1 MDHTVRFEKDPCM
14 SSPAPRR
21 VLMAC
26 LLSASCL
33 CACAAVPKLPPAQA
47 IKGPE
52 VYAAATSL
60 AAPAADWPSDRWWIA
75 YGDLQLDA
83 LIDEA
88 LSGSPDL
95 AAAEARVA
103 KAQALASQ
111 ARAAT
116 LPSVTANGSY
126 ASVKQSYN
134 NGAPPAFVPQGYND
148 SGRATLDFTYELDF
162 FGKNRAALA
171 AATSDAQASQ
181 AEAAQARLTL
191 STSVAAA
198 YADLAQQF
206 SDRDAAQDAVRT
218 REQTAQLT
226 ADRRENGLENQGA
239 SEQAKAN
246 LAASR
251 ASLAA
256 ADESL
261 GLTRNRLAAL
271 LGAGPDRGLAIE
283 RPKIGALKAFGLPA
297 NLQADLIGR
306 RPDVIAARLRAQA
319 GAQRIREAKAQF
331 YPDIDLSA
339 YFGQQSL
346 GLDLLTKASSRIGSI
361 GPAVSLPIFRGGA
374 LRANYRGAAA
384 DYDAAVASYNGTLTQ
399 ALRDVADAAVSTR
412 ALDARLSESR
422 NAYQA
427 SRNAHDIALQ
437 RYRGGLSTYLDVLTA
452 EDTMIANQ
460 RTVADLEAR
469 AFTLDV
475 ALVRALGG
483 GFQAA

>member
-1 MDHTVRFEKDPCM
+1 M
-14 SSPAPRR
+14 STPAPRR

-33 CACAAVPKLPPAQA
+33 CACAAVPKLPLAQA
-47 IKGPE
+47 IKAPE
-52 VYAAATSL
+52 TYAAATSL
-60 AAPAADWPSDRWWIA
+60 AAPAAGWPSDRWWTA
-75 YGDLQLDA
+75 YGDPQLDA
-83 LIDEA
+83 LVDEA

-103 KAQALASQ
+103 KAQALAGQ

-116 LPSVTANGSY
+116 LPSLTANGSY

-134 NGAPPAFVPQGYND
+134 NGVPPAFVPRGYND
-148 SGRATLDFTYELDF
+148 SGRVSLDFAYELDF

-171 AATSDAQASQ
+171 AATSDAQASR

-206 SDRDAAQDAVRT
+206 SDRDAARDAVRT

-246 LAASR
+246 LAAAR

-256 ADESL
+256 ADEAL

-283 RPKIGALKAFGLPA
+283 RPKVGALKAFGLPA

-306 RPDVIAARLRAQA
+306 RPDVIAARLRAEA
-319 GAQRIREAKAQF
+319 GAERIRQAKAQF

-339 YFGQQSL
+339 YLGQQSL
-346 GLDLLTKASSRIGSI
+346 GLDLLTKAGSRIGSI
-361 GPAVSLPIFRGGA
+361 GPAVSLPIFQGGA

-399 ALRDVADAAVSTR
+399 ALQDVADAAVSAR

-422 NAYQA
+422 NAFEA

-452 EDTMIANQ
+452 EDAMITNQ

-483 GFQAA
+483 GFHAA

>member
-1 MDHTVRFEKDPCM
+1 M
-14 SSPAPRR
+14 STPAPRR

-33 CACAAVPKLPPAQA
+33 CACAAVPKLPLAQA
-47 IKGPE
+47 IKAPE
-52 VYAAATSL
+52 TYAAATSL
-60 AAPAADWPSDRWWIA
+60 AAPAADWPSDRWWTA
-75 YGDLQLDA
+75 YGDPQLDA
-83 LIDEA
+83 LVDEA

-103 KAQALASQ
+103 KAQALAGQ

-116 LPSVTANGSY
+116 LPSLTANGSY

-134 NGAPPAFVPQGYND
+134 NGVPPAFVPQGYND
-148 SGRATLDFTYELDF
+148 SGRVSLDFAYELDF

-171 AATSDAQASQ
+171 AATSDAQASR

-206 SDRDAAQDAVRT
+206 SDRDAARDAVRT

-246 LAASR
+246 LAAAR

-256 ADESL
+256 ADEAL

-283 RPKIGALKAFGLPA
+283 RPKVGALKAFGLPA

-306 RPDVIAARLRAQA
+306 RPDVIAARLRAEA
-319 GAQRIREAKAQF
+319 GAERIRQAKAQF

-339 YFGQQSL
+339 YLGQQSL
-346 GLDLLTKASSRIGSI
+346 GLDLLTKAGSRIGSI
-361 GPAVSLPIFRGGA
+361 GPAVSLPIFQGGA

-399 ALRDVADAAVSTR
+399 ALQDVADAAVSAR

-422 NAYQA
+422 NAFEA

-452 EDTMIANQ
+452 EDAMITNQ

-483 GFQAA
+483 GFHAA

>member
-1 MDHTVRFEKDPCM
+1 
-14 SSPAPRR
+14 
-21 VLMAC
+21 MAC

-33 CACAAVPKLPPAQA
+33 CACAAVPKLPPAQT
-47 IKGPE
+47 IKPPQT
-52 VYAAATSL
+52 YAAEASL
-60 AAPAADWPSDRWWIA
+60 AAPAAHWPSDRWWAA
-75 YGDLQLDA
+75 YGDPQLDA

-95 AAAEARVA
+95 AAAQARVA
-103 KAQALASQ
+103 KAQALAGQ
-111 ARAAT
+111 AKAAT

-134 NGAPPAFVPQGYND
+134 NGIPPAFVPQGYND

-171 AATSDAQASQ
+171 AATSDAQASR

-191 STSVAAA
+191 STNIAAA
-198 YADLAQQF
+198 YADLAQLF
-206 SDRDAAQDAVRT
+206 ADRDAARDAVRT

-246 LAASR
+246 LAAAR
-251 ASLAA
+251 AGLAA

-261 GLTRNRLAAL
+261 GLTRNRIAAL

-283 RPKIGALKAFGLPA
+283 RPKVGALKAFGLPA

-306 RPDVIAARLRAQA
+306 RPDVIAARLRAEA
-319 GAQRIREAKAQF
+319 SAHRVREAKAQF
-331 YPDIDLSA
+331 YPDIDLAA

-346 GLDLLTKASSRIGSI
+346 GLDLFAKGGSRIGSI
-361 GPAVSLPIFRGGA
+361 GPAVRLPIFDGGA

-384 DYDAAVASYNGTLTQ
+384 DYDAAVASYNGTLTR
-399 ALRDVADAAVSTR
+399 ALQDIADAAVSAR

-422 NAYQA
+422 KAYEA

-452 EDTMIANQ
+452 EDAMITNQ
-460 RTVADLEAR
+460 QTVADLEAR

-483 GFQAA
+483 GFHAA

>member
-1 MDHTVRFEKDPCM
+1 M
-14 SSPAPRR
+14 STPAPRR

-33 CACAAVPKLPPAQA
+33 CACAAVPKLPLAQA
-47 IKGPE
+47 IKAPE
-52 VYAAATSL
+52 TYAAATSK
-60 AAPAADWPSDRWWIA
+60 AAPAADWPSDRWWTA
-75 YGDLQLDA
+75 YGDPQLDA
-83 LIDEA
+83 LVDEA

-103 KAQALASQ
+103 KAQALAGQ

-116 LPSVTANGSY
+116 LPSLTANGSY

-134 NGAPPAFVPQGYND
+134 NGVPPAFVPQGYND
-148 SGRATLDFTYELDF
+148 SGRVSLDFAYELDF

-171 AATSDAQASQ
+171 AATSDAQASR

-206 SDRDAAQDAVRT
+206 SDRDAARDAVRT

-246 LAASR
+246 LAAAR

-256 ADESL
+256 ADEAL

-283 RPKIGALKAFGLPA
+283 RPKVGALKAFGLPA

-306 RPDVIAARLRAQA
+306 RPDVIAARLRAEA
-319 GAQRIREAKAQF
+319 GAQRIRQAKAQF

-339 YFGQQSL
+339 YLGQQSL
-346 GLDLLTKASSRIGSI
+346 GLDLLTKAGSRIGSI
-361 GPAVSLPIFRGGA
+361 GPAVSLPIFQGGA

-399 ALRDVADAAVSTR
+399 ALQDVADAAVSAR

-422 NAYQA
+422 NAFEA

-452 EDTMIANQ
+452 EDAMITNQ

-483 GFQAA
+483 GFHAA